1 MSHVSELIV
10 SALRWEWGCG
20 DRLIREPATLNRE
33 GQMPPSVR
41 DQSSLSHPTLD
52 KVGFVLFCF
61 ERESLKKGRKDI
73 VYF

>member
-1 MSHVSELIV
+1 MI
-10 SALRWEWGCG
+10 
-20 DRLIREPATLNRE
+20 
-33 GQMPPSVR
+33 VR